1 MGTEMTYSRYEHTR
15 ANHSITSTG
24 RPAICIS
31 PEISEEGRSCGLW
44 PGAMEPAALAFTK
57 PRRLLR
63 FQSSSSPH
71 HGFRDRRHPSALLRG
86 GLDVALVSTSAKAA
100 LCQR

>member
-1 MGTEMTYSRYEHTR
+1 MTYSAYEHKR
-15 ANHSITSTG
+15 ANAPFTSTG
-24 RPAICIS
+24 RPVVCPS
-31 PEISEEGRSCGLW
+31 PEISEEGRSCGLR
-44 PGAMEPAALAFTK
+44 PCAMEPAALAFTK

-71 HGFRDRRHPSALLRG
+71 HGFRDRRHPCALLRG